1 MAVCEPVASGAAAQ
15 AIEYGSFRFDPR
27 LANVLFLVGEINAG
41 DSFEMRRAMRDNN
54 IRLVVTASGG
64 GNLYEGLQL
73 AAVLDDKGIATFLPS
88 GLSCESSC
96 ANVFFGGAIRRVDGD
111 LGVHQFY
118 VDAEGATAPERA
130 DITTA
135 ATLYTTSDIIGMMN
149 VLETPPFVYERML
162 STTDIY
168 YFSEP
173 EKALLERGA
182 ADVGIAGTM
191 QEADAFVAAHP
202 DIVERRRL
210 VPPAEAQDAAIAPD
224 ARPRDAAP
232 AAPVGVDHLED
243 LDFFGADLI
252 PTGVRDVSL
261 SGCGRIRRDDTR
273 CAAYSYMVETRWCWP
288 KSGVENVSAARGVV
302 RA

>member
-1 MAVCEPVASGAAAQ
+1 
-15 AIEYGSFRFDPR
+15 
-27 LANVLFLVGEINAG
+27 
-41 DSFEMRRAMRDNN
+41 
-54 IRLVVTASGG
+54 
-64 GNLYEGLQL
+64 
-73 AAVLDDKGIATFLPS
+73 
-88 GLSCESSC
+88 
-96 ANVFFGGAIRRVDGD
+96 
-111 LGVHQFY
+111 
-118 VDAEGATAPERA
+118 
-130 DITTA
+130 
-135 ATLYTTSDIIGMMN
+135 MMN

-182 ADVGIAGTM
+182 ADVEIAGTM
-191 QEADAFVAAHP
+191 QEADAFVAAHS

-302 RA
+302 SGVLDYAGVDPQIFDRPFREGTGIDLVGFDILPDGLRNTSLAQCRRSCEADGDCVAFSWVAHKNWCFPKDAVGARRPAIGTISGVRR